1 MGSHRTE
8 SDEAVALA
16 LEFARLLHE
25 QINPEDM
32 EACVNFAK
40 ANPTS
45 AVCLTH
51 DYCDS
56 NQVILDAFRN
66 VMGRGMDILHADDS
80 SLVGFAWD
88 LARRLGFSA
97 NPYAS
102 DVAFK
107 DWVISGISVSDL
119 GSPALVC
126 GQHVSEC
133 GLNGYVGIAY
143 GDGSFMV
150 KDGVDAY
157 TVLLGNESYNGS
169 AQSMELILW
178 ALHARNNQ

>member
-1 MGSHRTE
+1 MGSYRTK

-25 QINPEDM
+25 EVNPEDM
-32 EACVNFAK
+32 EACVNYAN
-40 ANPTS
+40 ANPHS
-45 AVCLTH
+45 EMCATH

-56 NQVILDAFRN
+56 NQVMLDAFKA
-66 VMGRGMDILHADDS
+66 VMGREMGIFCPEDTKLS
-80 SLVGFAWD
+80 CFAWD
-88 LARRLGFSA
+88 LARRLGYSPD
-97 NPYAS
+97 PYVS
-102 DVAFK
+102 NRAFK
-107 DWVISGISVSDL
+107 DWSVAGILVSDL

-126 GQHVSEC
+126 GQHAAEC
-133 GLNGYVGIAY
+133 GLNGLEGIAY

-150 KDGVDAY
+150 KDGFAAY

-169 AQSMELILW
+169 HQSMELILW